1 MSKSDLTLIVNRK
14 AVEIP
19 SDKWSMIVAKP
30 AYCAVQIMQ
39 PFVARDADG
48 NESNGGS
55 GDYIVEMSG
64 GPRIVVSAE
73 LFGVLFNEIGGS
85 A

>member
-1 MSKSDLTLIVNRK
+1 MKSDLTLIVNRK
-14 AVEIP
+14 AIEIP
-19 SDKWSMIVAKP
+19 ADKWQMIAAKP

-39 PFVARDADG
+39 PFVAQDAEGGELHG
-48 NESNGGS
+48 NA